1 MLTCRPT
8 WRMSAPIA
16 EFSKNYW
23 LKWKCFWL
31 LGKGGSRSQDGLVEQ
46 QVCTID
52 WFFVGMQSNSFF
64 CNLWHV
70 PHIKY
75 ASIEKKKLKSFQK
88 FKTII

>member
-52 WFFVGMQSNSFF
+52 WFFVGMQSILFTVISGM
-64 CNLWHV
+64 C
-70 PHIKY
+70 HILNMQV
-75 ASIEKKKLKSFQK
+75 LKRKS
-88 FKTII
+88 